1 MHEPFWHYCV
11 MKLFVVLNCA
21 AGALLVGDQAELSRM
36 ISETFQARDV
46 EADIVCARGGDIAD
60 MVRFARDRAEFD
72 GVVIGGGD
80 GTISAAT
87 DVLIGSDKALGI
99 LPLGTLNHFARDLGI
114 PPTMEAA
121 IAVIAAGH
129 VRSVDVGTVNG
140 ETFVNNSSVGV
151 YPYMV
156 VDRDRRRSA
165 IGLGKWPAM
174 VLAAIRTLRR
184 FPFRRL
190 TMHAAGLAKPYR
202 TPILFVGNNE
212 YNLSL
217 LSLGRRR
224 QLDLGRLQIYVV
236 HAQTRLGLIFLAI
249 KALFG
254 FGRSARDLDMLEAPS
269 FTVQSRTS
277 RLPVALDGEVKI
289 MQPPLHYEIR
299 PSALKVFAPAAPETA
314 TM

>member
-1 MHEPFWHYCV
+1 
-11 MKLFVVLNCA
+11 MKLLVVLNCA
-21 AGALLVGDQAELSRM
+21 AGALSASDQTELSRT
-36 ISETFQARDV
+36 ISEDFEARAI
-46 EADIVCARGGDIAD
+46 EAGIVCARGDDIAE
-60 MVRFARDRAEFD
+60 MVRYARDRPEFD
-72 GVVIGGGD
+72 GIVIGGGD
-80 GTISAAT
+80 GTISAAAAT
-87 DVLIGSDKALGI
+87 LIGSDKALGI

-114 PPTMEAA
+114 PLTLGAA

-129 VRSVDVGTVNG
+129 TRSVDVGTVNDHA
-140 ETFVNNSSVGV
+140 FVNNSSVGV

-156 VDRDRRRSA
+156 ADRDRRRSA
-165 IGLGKWPAM
+165 FGLAKWQAM

-184 FPFRRL
+184 FPYRRL
-190 TMHAAGLAKPYR
+190 TVQAAGFATPYR

-212 YNLSL
+212 YDLSL

-236 HAQTRLGLIFLAI
+236 HAQTRLGFILVAI

-277 RLPVALDGEVKI
+277 RLPVALDGEVRI

-299 PSALKVFAPAAPETA
+299 PAALRVFAPAAPETA
-314 TM
+314 PN

>member
-1 MHEPFWHYCV
+1 
-11 MKLFVVLNCA
+11 MKLFVVLNCG
-21 AGALLVGDQAELSRM
+21 AGALLVGDQTELSRI
-36 ISETFQARDV
+36 ISEAFQAHAV
-46 EADIVCARGGDIAD
+46 EADIVCARGEDIGE
-60 MVRFARDRAEFD
+60 MVRFARDGAEFD

-80 GTISAAT
+80 GTISGAT

-114 PPTMEAA
+114 PLTVEAA

-129 VRSVDVGTVNG
+129 IRSVDVGTVNG
-140 ETFVNNSSVGV
+140 ETFVNNSSVGI

-156 VDRDRRRSA
+156 ADRDRRRSA
-165 IGLGKWPAM
+165 IGLGKWSAM
-174 VLAAIRTLRR
+174 ILAAIRTLRR

-190 TMHAAGLAKPYR
+190 TMHAAGLATPYR

-212 YNLSL
+212 YDLSL

-236 HAQTRLGLIFLAI
+236 HAQTRLGLVLVAI

-269 FTVQSRTS
+269 FTVQSRAS

-299 PSALKVFAPAAPETA
+299 PSALRVFAPAAPQT
-314 TM
+314 TIV

>member
-1 MHEPFWHYCV
+1 

-21 AGALLVGDQAELSRM
+21 AGALLVGDQTELSRM
-36 ISETFQARDV
+36 ISEAFQVRDV

-87 DVLIGSDKALGI
+87 DVLIGSNKPLGI

-114 PPTMEAA
+114 PPTVEAA

-129 VRSVDVGTVNG
+129 IRAVDLGSVNG
-140 ETFVNNSSVGV
+140 AIFVNNSSVGV

-156 VDRDRRRSA
+156 ADRDRRRSA
-165 IGLGKWPAM
+165 FGLSKWPAM
-174 VLAAIRTLRR
+174 ALAGLRVLKR

-190 TMHAAGLAKPYR
+190 TMNAEGSATRYR

-212 YNLSL
+212 YDLSL
-217 LSLGRRR
+217 FSLGRRQ
-224 QLDLGRLQIYVV
+224 QLNLGRLQIYVV
-236 HAQTRLGLIFLAI
+236 RAQSRLGVIL
-249 KALFG
+249 
-254 FGRSARDLDMLEAPS
+254 
-269 FTVQSRTS
+269 VQSWRCSASAGRPTISISS
-277 RLPVALDGEVKI
+277 RRRIRRALAHQPLPGRARRRGQDHAATAALQD
-289 MQPPLHYEIR
+289 PTW
-299 PSALKVFAPAAPETA
+299 SAQGVRAGGAETA
-314 TM
+314 TV

>member
-1 MHEPFWHYCV
+1 
-11 MKLFVVLNCA
+11 MKLFVVLNCG
-21 AGALLVGDQAELSRM
+21 AGALLVGDQTELSRI
-36 ISETFQARDV
+36 ISEAFQAHAV
-46 EADIVCARGGDIAD
+46 EADIVCARGKNIGE

-80 GTISAAT
+80 GTISGAT
-87 DVLIGSDKALGI
+87 NVLIGSTKALGI

-114 PPTMEAA
+114 PPTVEAA

-129 VRSVDVGTVNG
+129 IRSVDVGTVNG

-156 VDRDRRRSA
+156 ADRDRRRSA
-165 IGLGKWPAM
+165 VGLGKWPAM
-174 VLAAIRTLRR
+174 FLAAIRALRR

-190 TMHAAGLAKPYR
+190 TMHAAGAATPYR

-212 YNLSL
+212 YDLGL

-224 QLDLGRLQIYVV
+224 QLDLGRLQVYVV
-236 HAQTRLGLIFLAI
+236 HAQTRLGFILVAI

-269 FTVQSRTS
+269 FTVQSRAS

-289 MQPPLHYEIR
+289 MQPPLHYEIK
-299 PSALKVFAPAAPETA
+299 PAALRVFVPAAPQT
-314 TM
+314 TIV